1 MQGEWEWTASG
12 SCDNDESE
20 IFYDDQTDM
29 TKYWF
34 VSLKFNTQCRAD
46 VKELTQLPEQQ
57 FKEKRRHRHFDYLKY
72 AV

>member
-1 MQGEWEWTASG
+1 MQGDWEWTASG

-46 VKELTQLPEQQ
+46 VKELTQLPQHNNNNL
-57 FKEKRRHRHFDYLKY
+57 KRKDVIATLII
-72 AV
+72 

>member
-29 TKYWF
+29 TKY
-34 VSLKFNTQCRAD
+34 
-46 VKELTQLPEQQ
+46 
-57 FKEKRRHRHFDYLKY
+57 
-72 AV
+72 